1 MLIWEY
7 IKMLKKLIR
16 LAPKPARLSIL
27 SLSGTLVLLFMLHPT
42 QPGWSLETATKQTP
56 TNQIVASEIS
66 QDPCEPEPIKSNA
79 NTIAVLS
86 LDGYFTEK
94 PGVSFL
100 TLSDVPTT
108 YIGQITQS
116 LANAAQDDKVGAV
129 VLNFEQPL
137 LSWAQ
142 VDELGRSIKKVS
154 QAGKKTYAYVES
166 PTQLNYLLACQCDQ
180 IVMTPT
186 GVIELTGLAGEA
198 LYFKKLFDK
207 LGIVA
212 DFSHIGQF
220 KSAAETLTESGPT
233 ENELT
238 QINLILDSLYEHL
251 LNSVVSSR
259 KIIREEAAE
268 ILDEGLFTAAD
279 AKKAGLIDKI
289 MYRSEFLDHIKKHME
304 GDIQLAIDYGET
316 DKKELK
322 LDNPL
327 ALMSI
332 FQEMFGRAQEPKGD
346 TIAVLHIDGPI
357 TSGESVEG
365 WSGNIVG
372 ARTIRMALN
381 EAINDKDIKGIVVR
395 IDSPGGSAT
404 ASDII
409 YRAIRKTA
417 EVKPVVVSMGGMAAS
432 GGYYTACGGPT
443 IMAEACTIT
452 GSIGVV
458 GGKLVLGGL
467 LNKIGITSH
476 VYKRGR
482 NADIFSITRPF
493 NVEQRYTLANIM
505 RDTYDI
511 FKERVIESRGAR
523 LKGPIETLAQGK
535 IYTGLQ
541 AMDLGLIDE
550 IGGLEDAVKRVA
562 EQAKIEKYNIRTLPR
577 PKTLMELLDEL
588 LAQGENDNDN
598 PTVQIRQLFTRI
610 KQQGILR
617 ESPVKALL
625 GQNMHHIWHNVS
637 CLALLL
643 NQEHTLLILPYELLI
658 QDGSN

>member
-1 MLIWEY
+1 MLNPI
-7 IKMLKKLIR
+7 
-16 LAPKPARLSIL
+16 
-27 SLSGTLVLLFMLHPT
+27 
-42 QPGWSLETATKQTP
+42 QPGWALETATKQTP
-56 TNQIVASEIS
+56 TNQIEASEIS
-66 QDPCEPEPIKSNA
+66 QDPCESLLTKLQTD
-79 NTIAVLS
+79 TIAVLS

-108 YIGQITQS
+108 YIGQVTQS
-116 LANAAQDDKVGAV
+116 LAKAAQDDKVGAV

-142 VDELGRSIKKVS
+142 VDELGRSIRKVS

-186 GVIELTGLAGEA
+186 GVIELTGLGGEA
-198 LYFKKLFDK
+198 LYFKNLFDK

-212 DFSHIGQF
+212 DFTHIGQF

-238 QINLILDSLYEHL
+238 QINSILDSLYEHL
-251 LNSVVSSR
+251 LNIVVTSR
-259 KIIREEAAE
+259 KISREEAIE

-279 AKKAGLIDKI
+279 AKNAGLIDKI
-289 MYRSEFLDHIKKHME
+289 MYRAEFLELLKKNQQ
-304 GDIQLAIDYGET
+304 GDLQLELNYGET
-316 DKKELK
+316 DKKEFK
-322 LDNPL
+322 FDNPL

-332 FQEMFGRAQEPKGD
+332 FQEMFGRPQEATGD

-381 EAINDKDIKGIVVR
+381 EAANDRDIKGIVIR
-395 IDSPGGSAT
+395 INSPGGSAT

-409 YRAIRKTA
+409 YRAIRKA
-417 EVKPVVVSMGGMAAS
+417 AQAKPVVVSMAGVAAS

-458 GGKLVLGGL
+458 GGKVVLGGL

-493 NVEQRYTLANIM
+493 TVEQRYTLTNIM

-511 FKERVIESRGAR
+511 FKERVTESRGTR
-523 LKGPIETLAQGK
+523 LKGPVETLAQGK

-550 IGGLEDAVKRVA
+550 IGGLTDAVKRVA

-598 PTVQIRQLFTRI
+598 PTAQIRQLVTRI
-610 KQQGILR
+610 KQEGMLP

-625 GQNMHHIWHNVS
+625 GQNMHRIWHDAG